1 MSTSKKISGKKSG
14 DQKTKELEKQN
25 TVSLNKI
32 RLLEDSECKMESMFS
47 DVCLLL
53 SSGFFIYSFKERAF
67 LNSYTLHN
75 LLENCI
81 SDNETIHEE
90 ELIKNTHPDD
100 KPFLEE
106 LFSIPKTQKKKIN
119 GQFRL
124 TQKIKDYKEVK
135 FFLVNGIYNYP
146 DENEPILT
154 CAIRDITKEI
164 KQQRELQR
172 NLEKAEDSD
181 KIKTTF
187 LLNISHTIRTPMNS
201 ILGFA
206 ELLSLTEPEPEKLDE
221 YIHVIKRQSK
231 SMLQLIDN
239 VAEIAKYESG
249 TMSITKTC
257 MNTNVLINE
266 VLHETDIIR
275 STHRREQVVI
285 KTKPASKNGIEIYSD
300 IGRIHQIFINLLNYS
315 LRYTSEGKIEIGY
328 CMPEDNKIEFFVH
341 NSGYLASKED
351 LIYLFDRYSQIN
363 TEDFDRYDDET
374 GLGLTIAKSITHL
387 LGGKM
392 YAESDVE
399 TGSSFFFH
407 IPYEAS
413 PDNQQESVEEET
425 SLSAQFNWKGKVILI
440 VEDEEVNGLFLEAVF
455 HETGAQILYV
465 KNGKQAVELCMS
477 INKIDLILMD
487 IRMPVM
493 NGIKATKEIRK
504 FNPTVPIIAQTALTL
519 QEDKE
524 QCRIAG
530 CNDSIIKPIEVE
542 ELLSLVN
549 KYLTH

>member
-1 MSTSKKISGKKSG
+1 MPTFKNASGKSV
-14 DQKTKELEKQN
+14 DQKTKELKKQN
-25 TVSLNKI
+25 AELLNKI
-32 RLLEDSECKMESMFS
+32 QLLEDSKSKMLNIFS
-47 DVCLLL
+47 VICSLL
-53 SSGFFIYSFKERAF
+53 SSGFFVYNFKERTF
-67 LNSYTLHN
+67 SNSYTLSN
-75 LLENCI
+75 LFENCF
-81 SDNETIHEE
+81 SDNDTINEKA
-90 ELIKNTHPDD
+90 LIENAHPDD

-106 LFSIPKTQKKKIN
+106 LFSIPKTQKRKIN

-124 TQKIKDYKEVK
+124 TQKIKDYKDFK
-135 FFLVNGIYNYP
+135 WFLVNGAYNYP
-146 DENEPILT
+146 DENDPILI

-164 KQQRELQR
+164 KQQKELQR
-172 NLEKAEDSD
+172 SLEKAEDSD

-206 ELLSLTEPEPEKLDE
+206 ELLSMTEPEPARLEK
-221 YIHVIKRQSK
+221 YIQVIKRQSK
-231 SMLQLIDN
+231 SLLQLIDH

-275 STHRREQVVI
+275 STHRREQVII

-315 LRYTSEGKIEIGY
+315 LRYTYEGKIEIGY
-328 CMPEDNKIEFFVH
+328 RMPEENKIEFFVH
-341 NSGYLASKED
+341 NTGYLASKED
-351 LIYLFDRYSQIN
+351 LKYFFNRYSQIN
-363 TEDFDRYDDET
+363 AEDFDRYDDET
-374 GLGLTIAKSITHL
+374 GLGLTIAKSIAHL

-399 TGSSFFFH
+399 TGTSFFFH
-407 IPYEAS
+407 IPYATS
-413 PDNQQESVEEET
+413 PDSQQEFVEEET

-455 HETGAQILYV
+455 QETGAQILYV

-504 FNPTVPIIAQTALTL
+504 INPTVPIIAQTALNL

-524 QCRIAG
+524 SCRIAG